1 LREGHYE
8 LMDSDEVASAIN
20 PALIG
25 KAGETLVAAELL
37 RRGVEIAIPASD
49 VGVDMLAY
57 QLAPKQRIA
66 HNFVPIQ
73 VKARS
78 ETGYNFQKI
87 WFNKVP
93 DIILVHVWFVSTT
106 PVFYI
111 FRHLDDVEAALG
123 GHAQS
128 ISWTARGGYSVT
140 NPTARHLALM
150 EPHKNQWSRILDQF
164 AT

>member
-1 LREGHYE
+1 
-8 LMDSDEVASAIN
+8 MDSDGAAGTIS

-25 KAGETLVAAELL
+25 KAGETLVAAELM

-57 QLAPKQRIA
+57 RLAPKQRVA

-87 WFNKVP
+87 WFTKVP
-93 DIILVHVWFVSTT
+93 GVVLVHVWHVSTT

-111 FRHLDDVEAALG
+111 FRDLEDVKSALG
-123 GHAQS
+123 SHAQS
-128 ISWTARGGYSVT
+128 VSWTVNGGYSVT
-140 NPTARHLALM
+140 NPTARHCTLM
-150 EPHKNQWSRILDQF
+150 EPHKNQWHRILDLF
-164 AT
+164 AA